1 MNEDELKALSLLKD
15 QIEGFKQELVEV
27 KEQKGLTDLTAKIES
42 LEKTINEMSEKD
54 VDKEILGINQTLLKY
69 REQIIELREEQNK
82 SKEGD
87 NSGKNKDFVTAKD
100 IEEFIGKVFSGT
112 SKTRQEAEITIK
124 APEVFG
130 MATFFTGIAGTD
142 RSAFTGRE
150 IDPELYQRKR
160 KRNLILD
167 NFTISSIGVPELLFM
182 EKIEVGDANTVAGD
196 PGGADWIVSG
206 GVKPR
211 RSFRVGTGKV
221 EAKKLAIFGTVEDK
235 LLRDVASMEMWIRED
250 FLQEMRETYNDGLL
264 NNNPAVDAD
273 APLGLKTNA
282 ITYAPTPA
290 FDENISEPNLIDAI
304 VAGAAYMGSLKEQPQ
319 KVFVSE
325 DVFYAMHILK
335 DSNDKYKNNNLVYVN
350 ALGTLFIAGIEVVP
364 SDAEDIPSTHM
375 LFTSAD
381 VGFKIRNYGDVVFER
396 GLNEDDFRRDRT
408 SYRGYQEVLS
418 YIPSHKVNGVM
429 YDTIANILTAITK
442 PVV

>member
-1 MNEDELKALSLLKD
+1 MGEDELKALALLKE

-27 KEQKGLTDLTAKIES
+27 KEQKGLSDLTAKIES

-69 REQIIELREEQNK
+69 REQIVEIREEQNK
-82 SKEGD
+82 SKEGG
-87 NSGKNKDFVTAKD
+87 NSGKKREFVTVKE
-100 IEEFIGKVFSGT
+100 IEDFIGKTFNGN
-112 SKTRQEAEITIK
+112 SKTRQDAEIAIK

-130 MATFFTGIAGTD
+130 MATFFTGIASSD
-142 RSAFTGRE
+142 PSAFTGRE
-150 IDPELYQRKR
+150 VDPELYQRKR

-167 NFTISSIGVPELLFM
+167 NFTISSIGVPELLYM
-182 EKIEVGDANTVAGD
+182 EKIEVGDANTTAGD
-196 PGGADWIVSG
+196 PGGADWIASG
-206 GVKPR
+206 GAKPK

-235 LLRDVASMEMWIRED
+235 LLRDVSSMEMWLRED
-250 FLQEMRETYNDGLL
+250 FVEEMRETYNDGLL
-264 NNNPAVDAD
+264 NNNPAVNPE

-282 ITYAPTPA
+282 ITFAPTPA
-290 FDENISEPNLIDAI
+290 FEEKISVPNLIDAI
-304 VAGAAYMGSLKEQPQ
+304 VAGAAYMDSLKEQPE
-319 KVFVSE
+319 KVFVSG
-325 DVFYAMHILK
+325 DIFYAMHILK
-335 DSNDKYKNNNLVYVN
+335 DSDDKYKNNNLVYVN
-350 ALGTLFIAGIEVVP
+350 AVGTLFIAGVEVVK
-364 SDAEDIPSTHM
+364 SDSEDIPSTHM

-396 GLNEDDFRRDRT
+396 GLNEDDFRKDRT

-429 YDTIANILTAITK
+429 YDAIANILTAITK